1 MPSVPAKPL
10 YNAQISGAFYFYTMK
25 TPYAKH
31 FTSPHDLVLLLK
43 NRGLEIK
50 NEEKATAYIANIG
63 YYRLSS
69 YFYPLL
75 QLPKSEHI
83 YKANAS
89 FDLVMNMYRF
99 DRKLRMLLFNEI
111 EKIEV
116 AIRSAILNVITEELN
131 DVFWMTNPENFHNQA
146 TFTKTINLI
155 QSENAKTKEEFIAHF
170 QSKYSDTFPPV
181 WMIAEVIPFG
191 TLGGIFNNLKSAK
204 LKKKVSARFG
214 LSAPVFSSWIIALVN
229 LRNLCCHHSR
239 TWNREIAVVPVEPN
253 SPIFPWINSTKTNSK
268 RIYYRICIIKHLL
281 FTVSPNNRFTQK
293 LKSLLS
299 EYPTIDVR
307 AMGFPADWESE
318 PLWK

>member
-1 MPSVPAKPL
+1 MRRQSPQSLFTMLKLAGRFIL
-10 YNAQISGAFYFYTMK
+10 CRMK
-25 TPYAKH
+25 TPYNKH
-31 FTSPHDLVLLLK
+31 FTSPHDLVSLLK
-43 NRGLEIK
+43 SRGLEIK

-83 YKANAS
+83 YKANAT
-89 FDLVMNMYRF
+89 FDLVINMYRF

-116 AIRSAILNVITEELN
+116 AIRSTILNVVTEELN
-131 DVFWMTNPENFHNQA
+131 DVFWMTNPENFHNQT
-146 TFTKTINLI
+146 TFAKTINLI
-155 QSENAKTKEEFIAHF
+155 QSEKDKTKEEFIAHF
-170 QSKYSDTFPPV
+170 HTKYSDHFPPV

-239 TWNREIAVVPVEPN
+239 TWNREIAVVPVGSYSFFFTDCLNKFFSVLLGIATLGLIVYYIYSKDGQSSQKAEQKKY
-253 SPIFPWINSTKTNSK
+253 SDIIIINVLN
-268 RIYYRICIIKHLL
+268 IKK
-281 FTVSPNNRFTQK
+281 N
-293 LKSLLS
+293 LK
-299 EYPTIDVR
+299 YN
-307 AMGFPADWESE
+307 
-318 PLWK
+318 

>member
-1 MPSVPAKPL
+1 
-10 YNAQISGAFYFYTMK
+10 MK
-25 TPYAKH
+25 IPYSKH
-31 FTSPHDLVLLLK
+31 FTSPHDLVLLLE

-75 QLPKSEHI
+75 KSPKSEHI
-83 YKANAS
+83 YKANAT

-116 AIRSAILNVITEELN
+116 AIRSTILNVITEELN
-131 DVFWMTNPENFHNQA
+131 DVFWMTNSENFHNQT
-146 TFTKTINLI
+146 TFARTINFI
-155 QSENAKTKEEFIAHF
+155 QSEKEKTKEEFIAHF
-170 QSKYSDTFPPV
+170 QAKYSDDFPPV
-181 WMIAEVIPFG
+181 WMIAEIIPFG
-191 TLGGIFNNLKSAK
+191 ILGGIFNNLKSAK
-204 LKKKVSARFG
+204 LKKKVSAHFG

-239 TWNREIAVVPVEPN
+239 TWNREIAVVPAEPN
-253 SPIFPWINSTKTNSK
+253 SSVFSWIDCSKTDTK
-268 RIYYRICIIKHLL
+268 RIYYRVCIIKYLL
-281 FTVSPNNRFTQK
+281 FTVSPNNRFAQK
-293 LKSLLS
+293 LKNLLVK
-299 EYPTIDVR
+299 YPTIDIR
-307 AMGFPADWESE
+307 AMGFPAEWQNE